1 MERKTNKNKRRQKR
15 NIDDFQIEQ
24 DENFSFIAGYTSGG
38 YPYGN
43 PWEETDDEQNEVV
56 FKNAIYYAILQKWE
70 MLLWLYHIND
80 YGNYQQI
87 KK

>member
-1 MERKTNKNKRRQKR
+1 MERKTNKNKRRKKR

-43 PWEETDDEQNEVV
+43 PWEERMMSRMKWKMYL
-56 FKNAIYYAILQKWE
+56 FKNAIYYAIL
-70 MLLWLYHIND
+70 
-80 YGNYQQI
+80 
-87 KK
+87 

>member
-1 MERKTNKNKRRQKR
+1 MFEVLMDRKTNKNKRRKKR

-43 PWEETDDEQNEVV
+43 PWEETDDEQNEVEDV
-56 FKNAIYYAILQKWE
+56 FI
-70 MLLWLYHIND
+70 
-80 YGNYQQI
+80 
-87 KK
+87 

>member
-1 MERKTNKNKRRQKR
+1 MSGTKIGKDEKMERKTNKNKRRKKR

-43 PWEETDDEQNEVV
+43 PWEETDDEQNEVEDV
-56 FKNAIYYAILQKWE
+56 FI
-70 MLLWLYHIND
+70 
-80 YGNYQQI
+80 
-87 KK
+87 

>member
-1 MERKTNKNKRRQKR
+1 MFEVLMDRKTNKNKRRKKR

-43 PWEETDDEQNEVV
+43 PWEETDDEQNEVDDV
-56 FKNAIYYAILQKWE
+56 FI
-70 MLLWLYHIND
+70 
-80 YGNYQQI
+80 
-87 KK
+87 

>member
-1 MERKTNKNKRRQKR
+1 MFEVLMERKTNKNKRRQKR

-43 PWEETDDEQNEVV
+43 PWEETDDEQNEVEDV
-56 FKNAIYYAILQKWE
+56 FI
-70 MLLWLYHIND
+70 
-80 YGNYQQI
+80 
-87 KK
+87 

>member
-1 MERKTNKNKRRQKR
+1 MERKTNKNKRRKKR

-43 PWEETDDEQNEVV
+43 PWEETDDEQNEVEDV
-56 FKNAIYYAILQKWE
+56 FLSLI
-70 MLLWLYHIND
+70 HI
-80 YGNYQQI
+80 
-87 KK
+87 